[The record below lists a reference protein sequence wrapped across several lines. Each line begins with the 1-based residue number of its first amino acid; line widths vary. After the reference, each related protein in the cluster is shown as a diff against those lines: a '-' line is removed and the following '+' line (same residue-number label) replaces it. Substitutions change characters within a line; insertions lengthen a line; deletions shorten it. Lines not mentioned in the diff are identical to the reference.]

1 MQPTERRIFFI
12 LTLIAGLA
20 WIVFSRDNTGASAAK
35 VISAP
40 EKGFLAPD
48 FTLKTSDQQTITL
61 SELKGQAVLV
71 NYWATWCPPCRTEMP
86 AIEKLYLEYKDQGFI
101 VLGLN
106 STIQDNQADITT
118 FIKAYTLTFPTSLS
132 TAMAQSSKSLL
143 AVQCRKPCY
152 ATALRKFYNNHAHHL
167 SRSLRTSAPSYLACD
182 CRMVWPVTC

>member
-20 WIVFSRDNTGASAAK
+20 WIVFSKDNTGTSAAR

-40 EKGFLAPD
+40 QKGFLAPD
-48 FTLKTSDQQTITL
+48 FTLKTTDQQMITL

-86 AIEKLYLEYKDQGFI
+86 TIEKLYREYRDQGFI

-106 STIQDNQADITT
+106 STIQDNQEATT
-118 FIKAYTLTFPTSLS
+118 SFIKEYNLTFPIPLDELGEVSRTY
-132 TAMAQSSKSLL
+132 QI
-143 AVQCRKPCY
+143 
-152 ATALRKFYNNHAHHL
+152 
-167 SRSLRTSAPSYLACD
+167 RSLPTSFFINRNGTINEVVVGGPMSEALLRTRIEDILQ
-182 CRMVWPVTC
+182 